1 MPRYT
6 PKPFT
11 ALILMAFAL
20 LLPHGVLA
28 APALWHLSD
37 DDTSIHI
44 FGTLHLLSS
53 DTVWENAV
61 ISKAFLESDA
71 LIPELD
77 DQELTKAGPIFAE
90 AGRLPR
96 TDHLR
101 HHVGSGIYNDVMRL
115 ARQLDMPANAFDGAR
130 PWFAGMSLTVV
141 SLVKAGFDPAS
152 GVDRYLID
160 RALNLRKPILGIETA
175 EQQAAI
181 FAGLSAAQE
190 KALLVNSLK
199 QSQNVKQE
207 FTSLQTAWLAG
218 DLAALDKILNGSVE
232 TVDGLGET
240 LLYAR
245 NRDWAHKLALVM
257 QRPGRYF
264 VAVGSAHLVGEQSL
278 IEELTAVGY
287 TPDRVQ

>member
-1 MPRYT
+1 MPRYM
-6 PKPFT
+6 PKQFT
-11 ALILMAFAL
+11 ALILLAL
-20 LLPHGVLA
+20 CLLIPHRVLA

-44 FGTLHLLSS
+44 FGTLHLLTS
-53 DTVWENAV
+53 DATWENAA

-77 DQELTKAGPIFAE
+77 DQQLAKAGPIFAD

-96 TDHLR
+96 ADHLR
-101 HHVGSGIYNDVMRL
+101 HHVGSGIYNDVVRL
-115 ARQLDMPANAFDGAR
+115 ARQYDMPATAFDGAR

-152 GVDRYLID
+152 GVDRNLID
-160 RALNLRKPILGIETA
+160 RAISLRKPILGIETA

-181 FAGLSAAQE
+181 FTGLSAAQE
-190 KALLVNSLK
+190 KALLVDALK
-199 QSQNVKQE
+199 QSQNVQAE
-207 FTSLQTAWLAG
+207 FAALQAAWLKG
-218 DLAALDKILNGSVE
+218 DLTALDTVLNGSIE
-232 TVDGLGET
+232 TVDGLGEA

-245 NRDWAHKLALVM
+245 NRDWAHKLSLVM

-264 VAVGSAHLVGEQSL
+264 VAVGSAHLVGDQSL

-287 TPDRVQ
+287 APQRVQ

>member
-1 MPRYT
+1 MPQT
-6 PKPFT
+6 PRNRIT
-11 ALILMAFAL
+11 ALILLAFWLISPTKA
-20 LLPHGVLA
+20 LA
-28 APALWHLSD
+28 APAMWHLSD

-53 DTVWENAV
+53 DTTWENAA

-77 DQELTKAGPIFAE
+77 DKELAKAGPIFAD

-101 HHVGSGIYNDVMRL
+101 HHVGSGIYNDVVRL
-115 ARQLDMPANAFDGAR
+115 ARQFAMPANTFDGAR

-160 RALNLRKPILGIETA
+160 RAVSLRKPILGIETA

-190 KALLVNSLK
+190 KALLVDALK
-199 QSQNVKQE
+199 QSQNVKAE
-207 FTSLQTAWLAG
+207 FAALQAAWLAG
-218 DLAALDKILNGSVE
+218 DLAVLDTILNGSIE
-232 TVDGLGET
+232 TVDGLGEA

-245 NRDWAHKLALVM
+245 NRDWARKLSLVM
-257 QRPGRYF
+257 QRPGNYF

-278 IEELTAVGY
+278 IKELTALGH
-287 TPDRVQ
+287 TPQRVQ